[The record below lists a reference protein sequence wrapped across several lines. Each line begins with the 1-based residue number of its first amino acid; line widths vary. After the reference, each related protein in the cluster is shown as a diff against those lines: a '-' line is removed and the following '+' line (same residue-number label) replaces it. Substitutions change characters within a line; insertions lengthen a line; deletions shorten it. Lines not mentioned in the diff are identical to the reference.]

1 MKIAGFSQRVRS
13 FLDIRFFVKKIN
25 HTNKKLLKCY
35 GYQVCLYNIILPPG
49 WSQAGGQKHKSQ
61 HRCGTPKVGVIRH
74 FMSFIK
80 IVFVKYTIFIPI
92 FSFPN
97 YSIPFHFF
105 HHFTLY
111 SPSSPTKWCLLLYPN
126 GNQEDREGF
135 VSLYLYRWEY
145 NYYIYYKYCKY
156 YKYYY

>member
-1 MKIAGFSQRVRS
+1 M
-13 FLDIRFFVKKIN
+13 
-25 HTNKKLLKCY
+25 
-35 GYQVCLYNIILPPG
+35 PPG
-49 WSQAGGQKHKSQ
+49 WPQAGGQKHKSQ

-111 SPSSPTKWCLLLYPN
+111 SPSSPTKWCLLLYPHIEYIIYCSDIYFKNSSNSSPTKWCLLLYPN

-145 NYYIYYKYCKY
+145 YYFIL
-156 YKYYY
+156 